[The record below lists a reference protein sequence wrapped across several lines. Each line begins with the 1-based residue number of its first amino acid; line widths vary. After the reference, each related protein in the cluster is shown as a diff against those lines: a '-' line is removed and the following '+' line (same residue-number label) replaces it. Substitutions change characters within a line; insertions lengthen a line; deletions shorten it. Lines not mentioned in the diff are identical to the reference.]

1 MYKQYSNLSAYV
13 QPPSPREKNRS
24 FPYFFLRG
32 EGVYTQAINLF
43 FVIIFGESTFRTD
56 ELNAYLLSLSLLAVS
71 TDFSPSTESDQE
83 AALLAADTSLD
94 VSKVGRFVLVIKHE
108 TGEDQD
114 EKEVEGRV

>member
-1 MYKQYSNLSAYV
+1 M
-13 QPPSPREKNRS
+13 
-24 FPYFFLRG
+24 
-32 EGVYTQAINLF
+32 
-43 FVIIFGESTFRTD
+43 IIFGESTFRTD
-56 ELNAYLLSLSLLAVS
+56 ELNAYLLSLSLLAVN
-71 TDFSPSTESDQE
+71 TDFSASTESDQE

>member
-1 MYKQYSNLSAYV
+1 M
-13 QPPSPREKNRS
+13 
-24 FPYFFLRG
+24 RG
-32 EGVYTQAINLF
+32 EGGYTQAINLF

-56 ELNAYLLSLSLLAVS
+56 ELNAYLLSYSLLAVS

-108 TGEDQD
+108 TGENQD